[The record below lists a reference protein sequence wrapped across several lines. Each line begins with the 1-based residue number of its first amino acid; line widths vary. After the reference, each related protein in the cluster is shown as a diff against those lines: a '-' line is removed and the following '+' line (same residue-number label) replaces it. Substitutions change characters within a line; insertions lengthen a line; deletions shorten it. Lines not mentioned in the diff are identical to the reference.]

1 MSTRRRMMMMVG
13 AKKTQVKK
21 LPLQSKLKFSSGKTF
36 VLQAKG
42 LGGHP
47 TNSVTFISEYIIEN
61 ARWSNGEDKVSYTS
75 SNLNRSKLPSYYNAL
90 SALEKSKI
98 LSYSSY
104 GNMWLPS
111 MSEVNN
117 MNFPN
122 NESRIKKIKNGSAGQ
137 WMTRDYSNSI
147 GSSHKDGDPY
157 PGIGGQMIQ
166 KYVRGTYQDI
176 TCITTTGEFKGVGLY
191 SGEEMSFSHS
201 PSWMLDYGGYSQ
213 SGVVPCCDIDG
224 DAWVTLDKSVD
235 AYWHI
240 VEK

>member
-1 MSTRRRMMMMVG
+1 MSSRRRMLTGAGVG
-13 AKKTQVKK
+13 AKQVKN
-21 LPLQSKLKFSSGKTF
+21 LPLGSKIKFSSEKTF

-42 LGGHP
+42 MGGHP
-47 TNSVTFISEYIIEN
+47 GNSVTLISEYIIEN
-61 ARWSNGEDKVSYTS
+61 AYWSKGEEKVSYTS
-75 SNLNRSKLPSYYNAL
+75 SDLNRRILPGYYNAL

-98 LSYSSY
+98 FSYSSY

-176 TCITTTGEFKGVGLY
+176 SCITTTGEFMEVGLY

-201 PSWMLDYGGYSQ
+201 PSWMLDYGGYSK
-213 SGVVPCCDIDG
+213 SGVVPCCDING
-224 DAWVTLDKSVD
+224 DAYVKLEKGYWIFIDK
-235 AYWHI
+235 
-240 VEK
+240 